1 MVSLINRIFISKV
14 IFLFSFL
21 CALCACSD
29 LETAY
34 TNKSVSLNKSKELV
48 AYPMRNL
55 GTRPTVSSEF
65 NVGDWEKWKDRKSV
79 V

>member
-1 MVSLINRIFISKV
+1 MVSLINRIFMKKV

-48 AYPMRNL
+48 AYPM
-55 GTRPTVSSEF
+55 
-65 NVGDWEKWKDRKSV
+65 
-79 V
+79 